1 MKRTTRGIN
10 NKQRKSQEG
19 YNFVNGGNFN
29 PKQGGNKDRR
39 LDNKSGPRANRP
51 WEDSG
56 ERTQRNN
63 PNLRNENRLA
73 EFLSYGESKSPSGSS
88 RSTNSFRG
96 KEKSFSDRDRPNTRG
111 DSRSFQNRSPDRV
124 GNATSGNRRPFDKPY
139 PKAKSFDLETLLEII
154 HERISEA
161 KTSHDEEKSTSYT
174 VKLYREGI
182 GRIAQKVGEEAT
194 EVVIASMQHHENN
207 SGDNY
212 GKLIGEVAD
221 LFYHVLMLLATKEID
236 LTEVL
241 KELEKRHTQ
250 KKRQS

>member
-1 MKRTTRGIN
+1 MKRATRGIN

-29 PKQGGNKDRR
+29 PKQGGTKDRR
-39 LDNKSGPRANRP
+39 LENRSGPRANKP

-63 PNLRNENRLA
+63 PNLKNENRLA

-96 KEKSFSDRDRPNTRG
+96 KEKSFSGRDRPNTRG
-111 DSRSFQNRSPDRV
+111 DSRSFQNRGPDRV
-124 GNATSGNRRPFDKPY
+124 GNVASGNRRPFDKPY

-161 KTSHDEEKSTSYT
+161 ETGQNEEKSTSYT
-174 VKLYREGI
+174 VKLYQEGI

-194 EVVIASMQHHENN
+194 EVVIAAMQHHENN

-212 GKLIGEVAD
+212 GKLIGEVSD
-221 LFYHVLMLLATKEID
+221 LFYHILMLLATKDID
-236 LTEVL
+236 LTEIF
-241 KELEKRHTQ
+241 KELEKRHLQ

>member
-1 MKRTTRGIN
+1 MKRTTRGTN

-29 PKQGGNKDRR
+29 HKQGGTKDRR
-39 LDNKSGPRANRP
+39 FENKSGPRANKP

-63 PNLRNENRLA
+63 PNLKNENRLA

-88 RSTNSFRG
+88 RSTNSFRN
-96 KEKSFSDRDRPNTRG
+96 KEKSFSGRERPGNRV
-111 DSRSFQNRSPDRV
+111 DSRSFQNRGPDRA
-124 GNATSGNRRPFDKPY
+124 GNVASGNRRPFDKPY

-161 KTSHDEEKSTSYT
+161 NTSPSEEKSASYT
-174 VKLYREGI
+174 VKLYQEGI

-194 EVVIASMQHHENN
+194 EVVIAAMQHHENN

-212 GKLIGEVAD
+212 GKLISEVAD
-221 LFYHVLMLLATKEID
+221 LFYHVLMLLAAKEID

-241 KELEKRHTQ
+241 KELEKRHIQ